1 LLLKVLIADTFS
13 AKAREQ
19 ILNQA
24 VEERNVIKDE
34 LWHVHITESSHEH
47 QIFWLVSVLTLK
59 LTCHNQD

>member
-34 LWHVHITESSHEH
+34 LWHVHIT
-47 QIFWLVSVLTLK
+47 
-59 LTCHNQD
+59 